1 MLKSFRYGGGK
12 MRSEFSVGFQALVF
26 SVVATAFTAI
36 YIVQPVLPVLQEE
49 FAVDAATASLAVS
62 AVIFGIAL
70 ANLPFGVLADRYPL
84 HPIILTGGLVVAA
97 GSLICAFT
105 THMALFI
112 AVRFV
117 QGLLIP
123 SLTTCVASY
132 LSRSLPAVRLNV
144 AMGSY
149 VAATVAGGLGGRL
162 LGGWIHPPL
171 HWRYAF
177 ISVAALVITATV
189 AAFVWLPAERAD
201 AKRDEQ
207 NDGFM
212 QLLSQPALLRTF
224 LVAFGAFF
232 VFSSTFNYLPFYLSQ
247 PPFSAPTEVITF
259 MYLAYL
265 AGIII
270 GPLSGKLANRIGSG
284 ATMTFGALVF
294 AGAIAASLI
303 HSLAAVALSLV
314 ALCAGFFSTHSA
326 AVGLLNRSISSSRGR
341 ANSLY
346 VLFYYVGG
354 AVGITASGQA
364 FARYG
369 WTGVAVLNILVLLLP
384 LTVGVME
391 IAHER
396 AKKG

>member
-1 MLKSFRYGGGK
+1 
-12 MRSEFSVGFQALVF
+12 MRSDFSVGFQALVF
-26 SVVATAFTAI
+26 SVVGTAFTAI
-36 YIVQPVLPVLQEE
+36 YIIQPVLPVLQEE

-84 HPIILTGGLVVAA
+84 HPIILAGGSVVAA
-97 GSLICAFT
+97 GSLLCAFT
-105 THMALFI
+105 NNIALFI

-117 QGLLIP
+117 QGLFIP

-132 LSRSLPAVRLNV
+132 LSRSLPPARLNV

-162 LGGWIHPPL
+162 LGGWVHPPL

-177 ISVAALVITATV
+177 ISVAVLVITATV
-189 AAFVWLPAERAD
+189 AAFLRLPHQPAD
-201 AKRDEQ
+201 GKGDEQ
-207 NDGFM
+207 KSGFIE
-212 QLLSQPALLRTF
+212 LLAQPALLRTL
-224 LVAFGAFF
+224 LVAFGGFF

-247 PPFSAPTEVITF
+247 PPFSASTEVITL
-259 MYLAYL
+259 MYLSYL
-265 AGIII
+265 TGIVV
-270 GPLSGKLANRIGSG
+270 GPLSGKLTNRIGSG

-294 AGAIAASLI
+294 AAAIAASLI
-303 HSLAAVALSLV
+303 HSLAAVAISLV

-354 AVGITASGQA
+354 AVGITASGHA
-364 FARYG
+364 FASHG
-369 WTGVAVLNILVLLLP
+369 WTGIAVLNTLVLLLP
-384 LTVGVME
+384 LTVGLME
-391 IAHER
+391 IARER
-396 AKKG
+396 SQRRGSRIG